1 MKSLFILII
10 FANLLF
16 ANVGKI
22 VSLKGE
28 ANITRENK
36 TFQVKRDTLL
46 KEKDILITKN
56 NSKVQ
61 ILFKDE
67 TIISIGKN
75 STFKINDYLF
85 ENKDN
90 VKAEFS
96 MIKGVFRTITGR
108 IGKIAPQNFKLKTK
122 SASIGIRGTQII
134 TDITDGK
141 ERIFC
146 TEGQIEVTQNLTNLK
161 IIVNQGEFI
170 AMHENNGAELLKNK
184 TKTKDLKEVNKN
196 VSIGEN
202 KAVDT
207 VSIIEEVSSPEIEE
221 TTSNVNSTP
230 DVVEEVNE
238 VEKSEKVSEQLSE
251 QEEAEAEAQ
260 RIADELAAEEE
271 RLAQEAAAAAEAK
284 RIAAELAAAEA
295 QRIADELAAKLAAAE
310 EERLAQEAAAA
321 AEAKR
326 IADELAAA
334 EAQRITDELAAAEEE
349 RLAQEAAAAAE
360 AQRIADELAAAEAQ
374 RIADELAAAEEQRLA
389 QEAAAAAEAK
399 RIADELAAAEAQ
411 RIADELAAA
420 EEERL
425 AQEAAAAAEAKR
437 IADELAA
444 AEEQRLAD
452 ELAAAEEQRLAQE
465 AAAAAEAKRIADEL
479 AAAEEQRL
487 ADELAAAEAQRLAD
501 ELAAAE
507 LAESLKEL
515 TPSSYFENNNSKA
528 TYIGN
533 FNASPFD
540 DKRQYIEY
548 DDDKTEY
555 AIPEETTISMDI
567 DFGKSKDQ
575 VSNGKISVEGQDDLE
590 FDGKIKSDNSIQ
602 LKAANNTTGG
612 GGDAYLYGS
621 NGEILK
627 GDIKLKNDDLKLE
640 GDFEA
645 NKSDFIDLTQ
655 SNDLEE
661 LTNLDYFIDN
671 SSYATYKGDF
681 NSSEY
686 DASEQYKEVL
696 GVKYEIP
703 EETTISMG
711 IDFGADS
718 NQISNGL
725 ITQDNPFTTDFTFDG
740 SINDDKSFTLTGSG
754 DTEGTGSGNF
764 YGNEADVIKG
774 QVDMQDKYSQFGTS
788 IKGNFEAD
796 KE

>member
-22 VSLKGE
+22 VALKGE
-28 ANITRENK
+28 ANITRENR

-196 VSIGEN
+196 VSISEN

-221 TTSNVNSTP
+221 TTSNINSTP

-260 RIADELAAEEE
+260 RIAGELAAAEEE

-295 QRIADELAAKLAAAE
+295 QRIADELAAKLAADE

-321 AEAKR
+321 AEAK
-326 IADELAAA
+326 
-334 EAQRITDELAAAEEE
+334 
-349 RLAQEAAAAAE
+349 
-360 AQRIADELAAAEAQ
+360 RIADELAAAEAQ

-425 AQEAAAAAEAKR
+425 AQEAAAAAETKR